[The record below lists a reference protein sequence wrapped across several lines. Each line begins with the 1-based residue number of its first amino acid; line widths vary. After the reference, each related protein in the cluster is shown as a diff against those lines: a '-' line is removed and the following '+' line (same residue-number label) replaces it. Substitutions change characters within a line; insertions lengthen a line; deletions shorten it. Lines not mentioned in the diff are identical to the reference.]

1 MSQGSGLV
9 ACLPLLTPLANASD
23 SKYNAV
29 EDAVVGFAVYGS
41 NIILDDDNNVASMV
55 DANGLL
61 PLYRALCEVGGKNCD
76 KVIVL
81 GE

>member
-1 MSQGSGLV
+1 
-9 ACLPLLTPLANASD
+9 LTPLAKASD

-29 EDAVVGFAVYGS
+29 EDAVVWFALYGS
-41 NIILDDDNNVASMV
+41 NINLNDDNNVTSMV
-55 DANGLL
+55 DTKGLL
-61 PLYRALCEVGGKNCD
+61 TLYRALCEVEGKNCD

>member
-1 MSQGSGLV
+1 
-9 ACLPLLTPLANASD
+9 LTTLANASD

-29 EDAVVGFAVYGS
+29 EDAVVWFAVYGS
-41 NIILDDDNNVASMV
+41 NINLDDDNHVTGMV
-55 DANGLL
+55 DAKGLL
-61 PLYRALCEVGGKNCD
+61 TLYRALCEIEGKNCD